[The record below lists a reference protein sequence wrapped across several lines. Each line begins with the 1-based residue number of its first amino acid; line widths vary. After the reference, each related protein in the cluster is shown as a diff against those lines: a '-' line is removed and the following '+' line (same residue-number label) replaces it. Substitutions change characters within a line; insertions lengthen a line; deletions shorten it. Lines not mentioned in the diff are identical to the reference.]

1 MKIKLIFTSQ
11 EQIYFIRK
19 KNSKNVDV
27 ENKSKIGMNNLTLA
41 TGLEAMIIE
50 AGGNLGTTTGALT
63 VAAVTIMAATWAD
76 LTTVQDS
83 IILTT
88 IILGVEVVTIAG
100 EVVKIMEKDMAAV
113 GQMAL
118 EEGGTEVPHLAK
130 MLIPWAVMV

>member
-1 MKIKLIFTSQ
+1 M
-11 EQIYFIRK
+11 
-19 KNSKNVDV
+19 KNVDV
-27 ENKSKIGMNNLTLA
+27 ENKSKIGMNNLTVA
-41 TGLEAMIIE
+41 TGLEAMITE